1 MGDSHYS
8 DQISFLKELRWDES
22 RVLSNK
28 RPAPISLYGEDEA
41 HCNDIGGYLKN
52 EPREKQ

>member
-1 MGDSHYS
+1 MN
-8 DQISFLKELRWDES
+8 QEW
-22 RVLSNK
+22 VLSNK